1 MSRFK
6 LNICHIILELVYL
19 CGVFAW
25 KKVKFD
31 WEAMFESVCF
41 KMENEMERKFYE
53 QLDAEIENKRK
64 TISYLWMVKS
74 TSYLFKICPN
84 WNEESVRKNQ

>member
-1 MSRFK
+1 MKENKIWLR
-6 LNICHIILELVYL
+6 IH
-19 CGVFAW
+19 AW
-25 KKVKFD
+25 SKP
-31 WEAMFESVCF
+31 VCF

-74 TSYLFKICPN
+74 TSYLLKSYPN